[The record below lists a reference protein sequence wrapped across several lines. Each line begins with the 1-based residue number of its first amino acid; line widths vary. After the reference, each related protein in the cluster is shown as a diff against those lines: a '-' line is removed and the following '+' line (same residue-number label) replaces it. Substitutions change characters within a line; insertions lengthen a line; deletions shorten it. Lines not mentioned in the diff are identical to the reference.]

1 MHPFPHRYT
10 ATATSDAD
18 SAGDIGL
25 ESPGLPALATAAPE
39 EFGGPGDAWSPET
52 LFVAAVVSCFNLT
65 FRAVA
70 GASKLAWL
78 GLSCEGDATLDR
90 VDRVT
95 RFTEVRLRAELR
107 VPEGTDPERARSLLE
122 RAEHIC
128 LVTNSLTSEIHL
140 DARVVVG
147 EAVAE

>member
-10 ATATSDAD
+10 CTATSEAD
-18 SAGDIGL
+18 GNIGM
-25 ESPGLPALATAAPE
+25 ESPGLPMLTTDAPE

-52 LFVAAVVSCFNLT
+52 LFVGSVVSCFILT

-70 GASKLAWL
+70 AASKLAWL
-78 GLSCEGDATLDR
+78 DLTCEGDATLDR

-107 VPEGTDPERARSLLE
+107 VPEGTDPERARGLME
-122 RAEHIC
+122 RAERIC
-128 LVTNSLTSEIHL
+128 LVTNSLTTDVHL

-147 EAVAE
+147 DAVGE